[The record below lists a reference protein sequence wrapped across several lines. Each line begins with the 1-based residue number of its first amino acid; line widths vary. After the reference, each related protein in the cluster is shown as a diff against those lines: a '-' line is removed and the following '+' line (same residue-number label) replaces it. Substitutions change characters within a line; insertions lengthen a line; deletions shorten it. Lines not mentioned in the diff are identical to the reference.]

1 MKNMISRYK
10 VPVFHYLL
18 GGLVPAL
25 VLGLIGGAIIESL
38 FSGMPVTGQI
48 LRVVVIVFAA
58 HWGAKF
64 SARRLAK
71 QGIVSSNPAGDA
83 KRAAIIYGVIHVVLL
98 AILVRSGIA
107 SSGATVLLTYF
118 WIMVAGNVI
127 ATWVFY
133 RRSKKYLRADAPVPQ
148 M

>member
-25 VLGLIGGAIIESL
+25 VLCIIGGAIIESL

-58 HWGAKF
+58 HWGATI
-64 SARRLAK
+64 
-71 QGIVSSNPAGDA
+71 QGWG
-83 KRAAIIYGVIHVVLL
+83 
-98 AILVRSGIA
+98 
-107 SSGATVLLTYF
+107 
-118 WIMVAGNVI
+118 
-127 ATWVFY
+127 
-133 RRSKKYLRADAPVPQ
+133 
-148 M
+148 